1 MIAGDDLN
9 IRISKAPGT
18 GAGSYPLSGTYE
30 NPNYTVEFISG
41 VYTISPR
48 PMKVVIDN
56 QSATYDKTEPLVDQ
70 TKWTYEG
77 TFGYQDDPGSL
88 RVSLFKEPGVDAGTY
103 PIHGSWDNPNYA
115 VEFVEGKFEIRKRTL
130 TIEFLSASLKTTYN
144 GLPQKPET
152 RVSNAIP
159 GDKILVHLSFDGS
172 LVVPRNA
179 GRYTVSVVGIS
190 NPNYA
195 YTKPQDVIFEIEK
208 VKLTIIADAVE
219 SSWNEPEKPLTY
231 KLFRDGVLYELPA
244 GDSVEIVLRREGNG
258 EKIVGKQYLI
268 ELVSAVFVDEN
279 EGRNYEVVKYVPS
292 NYIFIGTAVELALD
306 ADTFVYDGS
315 AQEVR
320 VISDPAL
327 PDDVFAYHFFH
338 NGEEIPASQVVNAG
352 IYQVRVYLQ
361 PDYTNSFYLSLEG
374 TYREFIE
381 FEFEIEKR
389 DISAAIQVLTT
400 QAPYTGR
407 SLELIEVAFNGFD
420 EEITY
425 VWKGEDGEDIEILE
439 AGSYRIKIVIEDENY
454 RGESEVFVFTIQKA
468 KNSSRPFISAD
479 DVSATPYSL
488 EIKSIPGAEYS
499 LDGRTWQDGN
509 SFSELTDGRTYIVYV
524 RYKENKNYLASDAAL
539 LEVSTDGFYE
549 FLAEVDKLSDNPLE
563 NYSIIKEA
571 ERLRTSIDE
580 EYEHLS
586 GEVRLALQRL
596 EDAKAEYR
604 AFVERMAAD
613 VSAVKKAAASLAL
626 VLTALKALAVFGT
639 ILIAGRLRSLIVRR

>member
-1 MIAGDDLN
+1 
-9 IRISKAPGT
+9 
-18 GAGSYPLSGTYE
+18 
-30 NPNYTVEFISG
+30 
-41 VYTISPR
+41 
-48 PMKVVIDN
+48 
-56 QSATYDKTEPLVDQ
+56 
-70 TKWTYEG
+70 
-77 TFGYQDDPGSL
+77 
-88 RVSLFKEPGVDAGTY
+88 
-103 PIHGSWDNPNYA
+103 
-115 VEFVEGKFEIRKRTL
+115 
-130 TIEFLSASLKTTYN
+130 
-144 GLPQKPET
+144 
-152 RVSNAIP
+152 
-159 GDKILVHLSFDGS
+159 
-172 LVVPRNA
+172 
-179 GRYTVSVVGIS
+179 
-190 NPNYA
+190 
-195 YTKPQDVIFEIEK
+195 
-208 VKLTIIADAVE
+208 
-219 SSWNEPEKPLTY
+219 
-231 KLFRDGVLYELPA
+231 
-244 GDSVEIVLRREGNG
+244 
-258 EKIVGKQYLI
+258 
-268 ELVSAVFVDEN
+268 VSAVFVDEN
-279 EGRNYEVVKYVPS
+279 EGRNYEVEYVPS
-292 NYIFIGTAVELALD
+292 NYIFIGTAVELALG
-306 ADTFVYDGS
+306 ANTFVYDGS

-320 VISDPAL
+320 VISDLAL

-407 SLELIEVAFNGFD
+407 SVELIEVAFNGFD

-454 RGESEVFVFTIQKA
+454 RGESEVFVFTVQKA
-468 KNSSRPFISAD
+468 KNSSRPSISAD

-509 SFSELTDGRTYIVYV
+509 SFSGLTDGRTYIVYV
-524 RYKENKNYLASDAAL
+524 RYKETKNYLASDAAL